1 MSRILIVDQNQ
12 TTSDYISGRLK
23 KAGYSVSVKD
33 NALDAWRAASTG
45 LYSVLMINIVM
56 PGIDAFVMAQRA
68 LQENPDLQIIFITGF
83 AAVAMDNFV
92 AMTQAPVTSK
102 PFHLRDIAV
111 RVRYLLGQGGLPQ
124 AFDASNAQQDSVVY
138 ADFRAPRHAT
148 PEPASHASWQD

>member
-1 MSRILIVDQNQ
+1 MTRVLIVEHNQ
-12 TTSDYISGRLK
+12 TTADYISARLK
-23 KAGYSVSVKD
+23 KSGYSVSTKD

-92 AMTQAPVTSK
+92 AMTQAPMTTK

-124 AFDASNAQQDSVVY
+124 NFEASNSSSDTVVY
-138 ADFRAPRHAT
+138 ADFRAPRMVDTAT
-148 PEPASHASWQD
+148 HASWQD